1 MREGAAP
8 IGAGPDLRHDAVHM
22 HTWASDRSVSPEVAE
37 RIREIAQRQLD
48 RLDEVTAAAQA
59 AVVRVAPLLA
69 EDPALYAESLAST
82 RANTARFLMLM
93 ASDPLEPIP
102 SDPPPEAVV
111 IARSVMRRGADT
123 EMVVLTYRA
132 GQNVFWESWID
143 AAAELVPDRDELV
156 EVLRISSVLV
166 PAYTDRVL
174 ATVLA
179 RAEEERDELLRGG
192 LARRAETVR
201 MILEDV
207 PIAEQRAGERLRYE
221 LSHTHT
227 CVVLWSDDAVEQGTL
242 NRAAHALAHAVGARH
257 PLVLPA
263 TVAAVWAW
271 IGTAGGSRPAPRG
284 AGAAVWAGIGTEGE
298 PALAELRAAM
308 EDVDPAIR
316 PAVGPSYPGLAGF
329 RRSHDGAVATQGLVA
344 RAGGGERLT
353 TYRDVE
359 VTTLV
364 AQDPRRMTDF
374 VRTTLGPLAG
384 RDAAATRLRETLRI
398 YLSEGENAPRA
409 AQRLYTHRNTVL
421 QRVARAE
428 ELLGH
433 PIADRRLEL
442 ALALELTHRLG
453 ERTLA

>member
-1 MREGAAP
+1 M
-8 IGAGPDLRHDAVHM
+8 
-22 HTWASDRSVSPEVAE
+22 AE

-48 RLDEVTAAAQA
+48 RLDDVTAAAQA

-82 RANTARFLMLM
+82 RANTVRFLMLM
-93 ASDPLEPIP
+93 ASGPLEPIP
-102 SDPPPEAVV
+102 SDPPPEAID

-156 EVLRISSVLV
+156 EVLRVSSVLV
-166 PAYTDRVL
+166 PAYIDGVL

-179 RAEEERDELLRGG
+179 RAEEEREELLRGG

-201 MILEDV
+201 MILDDV
-207 PIAEQRAGERLRYE
+207 PIAEQRAGERLGYE
-221 LSHTHT
+221 MSQTHT
-227 CVVLWSDDAVEQGTL
+227 CVVLWSEDAVEQGTL
-242 NRAAHALAHAVGARH
+242 DRAAHALAHAVGARR

-271 IGTAGGSRPAPRG
+271 IGTAG
-284 AGAAVWAGIGTEGE
+284 E
-298 PALAELRAAM
+298 PEVAQLRAAM

-316 PAVGPSYPGLAGF
+316 AAVGPSCPGLAGF
-329 RRSHDGAVATQGLVA
+329 RRSHDGAVATHGLVA
-344 RAGGGERLT
+344 AARGGERLT

-384 RDAAATRLRETLRI
+384 RDAAAARLRETLRI
-398 YLSEGENAPRA
+398 YLSEGESAPRA

>member
-1 MREGAAP
+1 
-8 IGAGPDLRHDAVHM
+8 M
-22 HTWASDRSVSPEVAE
+22 HTWTSERSVSAEVAE

-82 RANTARFLMLM
+82 RANTVRFLMLM
-93 ASDPLEPIP
+93 VSDPLEPIP
-102 SDPPPEAVV
+102 SDPPPEAVD

-143 AAAELVPDRDELV
+143 AAAELVPDRYELV
-156 EVLRISSVLV
+156 EVLRVSSVLV
-166 PAYTDRVL
+166 PAYIDGVL

-179 RAEEERDELLRGG
+179 RAEEEREELLRGG
-192 LARRAETVR
+192 LGRRAETVR
-201 MILEDV
+201 MILDDV
-207 PIAEQRAGERLRYE
+207 PIAERRASERLGYE
-221 LSHTHT
+221 LSQTHS
-227 CVVLWSDDAVEQGTL
+227 CVVLWSEDAVEQGTL
-242 NRAAHALAHAVGARH
+242 DRAAHALAHAVGARR

-263 TVAAVWAW
+263 TATALWAW
-271 IGTAGGSRPAPRG
+271 IGTAG
-284 AGAAVWAGIGTEGE
+284 E
-298 PALAELRAAM
+298 PDLAQLRAAM

-316 PAVGPSYPGLAGF
+316 AAVGPSCPGLAGF
-329 RRSHDGAVATQGLVA
+329 RRSHDGAVATHGLVA
-344 RAGGGERLT
+344 AARGGERLT

-384 RDAAATRLRETLRI
+384 RDAAAARLRETLRI
-398 YLSEGENAPRA
+398 YLSEGESAPRA
-409 AQRLYTHRNTVL
+409 AERLYTHRNTVL

-433 PIADRRLEL
+433 PIGDRRLEL

-453 ERTLA
+453 QRTLA

>member
-8 IGAGPDLRHDAVHM
+8 IGAGPDLRHDAVPM
-22 HTWASDRSVSPEVAE
+22 HTLVSNRSVSAKVAE
-37 RIREIAQRQLD
+37 RIREIAQFQLD
-48 RLDEVTAAAQA
+48 RLDEVTATAQA

-69 EDPALYAESLAST
+69 DDPALYAESLAST
-82 RANTARFLMLM
+82 RANTVRFLMLM
-93 ASDPLEPIP
+93 ASEPLEPIP
-102 SDPPPEAVV
+102 SDPPPEAVDV
-111 IARSVMRRGADT
+111 ARSVMRRGADT

-156 EVLRISSVLV
+156 EVLRVSFVLV
-166 PAYTDRVL
+166 PAYTDGVL

-207 PIAEQRAGERLRYE
+207 PIGEQRAGERLGYE

-242 NRAAHALAHAVGARH
+242 DRAAHALAHAVGARH

-263 TVAAVWAW
+263 TAASVWVW
-271 IGTAGGSRPAPRG
+271 IGTAG
-284 AGAAVWAGIGTEGE
+284 E
-298 PALAELRAAM
+298 PDLAQLRAAM

-316 PAVGPSYPGLAGF
+316 AAVGPSYPGLAGF

-344 RAGGGERLT
+344 RARGGERLT

-364 AQDPRRMTDF
+364 AQDPRRLTHF
-374 VRTTLGPLAG
+374 VRTTLRPLAG
-384 RDAAATRLRETLRI
+384 RDASAARLRETLRV
-398 YLSEGENAPRA
+398 YLSEGESAPRA
-409 AQRLYTHRNTVL
+409 AQRLYAHRNTVL

-433 PIADRRLEL
+433 SIADRRLEL
-442 ALALELTHRLG
+442 ALALELPHRLG

>member
-1 MREGAAP
+1 
-8 IGAGPDLRHDAVHM
+8 M
-22 HTWASDRSVSPEVAE
+22 HTWVSDRSVSAEVTE

-48 RLDEVTAAAQA
+48 RLDEITATAQA

-69 EDPALYAESLAST
+69 DDPALYNESLAST
-82 RANTARFLMLM
+82 RANTVRFLTLM
-93 ASDPLEPIP
+93 ASDPLQPIP
-102 SDPPPEAVV
+102 SDPPPEAVD

-156 EVLRISSVLV
+156 EVLRVSTVLV
-166 PAYTDRVL
+166 PAYIDGVL
-174 ATVLA
+174 ASVLA
-179 RAEEERDELLRGG
+179 RAEEEREELLRGG

-201 MILEDV
+201 MILDDV
-207 PIAEQRAGERLRYE
+207 PIAEQRASERLGYE
-221 LSHTHT
+221 LSQTHT
-227 CVVLWSDDAVEQGTL
+227 CLVLWSEDAVEQGTL
-242 NRAAHALAHAVGARH
+242 DHAAHALAHAVGARR

-263 TVAAVWAW
+263 TATALWAW
-271 IGTAGGSRPAPRG
+271 VATAG
-284 AGAAVWAGIGTEGE
+284 E
-298 PALAELRAAM
+298 PDIAQLRAAM
-308 EDVDPAIR
+308 DRLEPSIR
-316 PAVGPSYPGLAGF
+316 AAAGAPGAGLTGF
-329 RRSHDGAVATQGLVA
+329 RRSHDGAVATQALVA
-344 RAGGGERLT
+344 GTGAGERLT

-359 VTTLV
+359 VTALV

-384 RDAAATRLRETLRI
+384 RDAAAARLRETLRV
-398 YLSEGENAPRA
+398 YLREGESAPRA

-442 ALALELTHRLG
+442 ALALELAHRLG

>member
-1 MREGAAP
+1 
-8 IGAGPDLRHDAVHM
+8 M
-22 HTWASDRSVSPEVAE
+22 HTWTSERSVSAEVAE

-82 RANTARFLMLM
+82 RANTARFLTLM
-93 ASDPLEPIP
+93 ASDPLKPIP
-102 SDPPPEAVV
+102 SDPPPEAVD

-156 EVLRISSVLV
+156 EVLRVSSVLV
-166 PAYTDRVL
+166 PAYIDGVL

-179 RAEEERDELLRGG
+179 RAEEEREELLRGG
-192 LARRAETVR
+192 LGRRAETVR
-201 MILEDV
+201 MILDDV
-207 PIAEQRAGERLRYE
+207 PIAERRASERLGYE
-221 LSHTHT
+221 LSQTHS
-227 CVVLWSDDAVEQGTL
+227 CVVLWSEDAVEQGTL
-242 NRAAHALAHAVGARH
+242 DRAAHALAHAVGARR

-263 TVAAVWAW
+263 TATALWAW
-271 IGTAGGSRPAPRG
+271 IGTAAEPDLAP
-284 AGAAVWAGIGTEGE
+284 
-298 PALAELRAAM
+298 LRAAM

-316 PAVGPSYPGLAGF
+316 AAVGPSCPGLAGF
-329 RRSHDGAVATQGLVA
+329 RRSHDGAVATHGLVA
-344 RAGGGERLT
+344 AARGGERLT

-384 RDAAATRLRETLRI
+384 RDTAAVRLRETLRI
-398 YLSEGENAPRA
+398 YLREGESAPRA
-409 AQRLYTHRNTVL
+409 AKRLYTHRNTVL
-421 QRVARAE
+421 HRVARAE
-428 ELLGH
+428 ELLG
-433 PIADRRLEL
+433 
-442 ALALELTHRLG
+442 
-453 ERTLA
+453 TLA

>member
-1 MREGAAP
+1 
-8 IGAGPDLRHDAVHM
+8 M
-22 HTWASDRSVSPEVAE
+22 HTWASERSVSAEVAE

-82 RANTARFLMLM
+82 RANTVRFLMLM
-93 ASDPLEPIP
+93 VSDPLEPIP
-102 SDPPPEAVV
+102 SDPPPEAID

-156 EVLRISSVLV
+156 EVLRVSSVLV
-166 PAYTDRVL
+166 PAYIDGVL

-179 RAEEERDELLRGG
+179 RAEEEREELLRGG
-192 LARRAETVR
+192 LGRRAQTVR
-201 MILEDV
+201 MILDDV
-207 PIAEQRAGERLRYE
+207 PIAERRASERLGYE
-221 LSHTHT
+221 LSQTHT
-227 CVVLWSDDAVEQGTL
+227 CVVLWSEDAVEQGTL
-242 NRAAHALAHAVGARH
+242 DRAAHALAHAIGARR

-263 TVAAVWAW
+263 AALWAW
-271 IGTAGGSRPAPRG
+271 IGTAG
-284 AGAAVWAGIGTEGE
+284 E
-298 PALAELRAAM
+298 PALAQLHAAM
-308 EDVDPAIR
+308 KDVDPAIR
-316 PAVGPSYPGLAGF
+316 AAVGPSCPGLAGF
-329 RRSHDGAVATQGLVA
+329 RRTHDGAVATHGLVA
-344 RAGGGERLT
+344 GTRAGERLT

-359 VTTLV
+359 VTALV

-384 RDAAATRLRETLRI
+384 RDTAAARLRETLRI
-398 YLSEGENAPRA
+398 YLREGENAPRA
-409 AQRLYTHRNTVL
+409 AQRLYAHRNTVL

-442 ALALELTHRLG
+442 ALAVELTHRLG
-453 ERTLA
+453 GRTLV

>member
-1 MREGAAP
+1 
-8 IGAGPDLRHDAVHM
+8 M
-22 HTWASDRSVSPEVAE
+22 HTWASDRSVSAEVAE

-48 RLDEVTAAAQA
+48 RLDELTATAQA

-102 SDPPPEAVV
+102 SDPPPEAVD
-111 IARSVMRRGADT
+111 IARSGMRRGADT

-156 EVLRISSVLV
+156 EVLRVSSVLV
-166 PAYTDRVL
+166 PAYIDGVL

-201 MILEDV
+201 MILDDV
-207 PIAEQRAGERLRYE
+207 PIAEQRAGERLGYE
-221 LSHTHT
+221 LTQTHT
-227 CVVLWSDDAVEQGTL
+227 CVVLWSEDAVEQGAL
-242 NRAAHALAHAVGARH
+242 DRAAHALAHAVGARR

-271 IGTAGGSRPAPRG
+271 IGTAG
-284 AGAAVWAGIGTEGE
+284 E
-298 PALAELRAAM
+298 PDLAQLRAAM

-316 PAVGPSYPGLAGF
+316 AAVGPSCPGLAGF
-329 RRSHDGAVATQGLVA
+329 RRSHDGAVATHGLVA
-344 RAGGGERLT
+344 RARGGERLT

-384 RDAAATRLRETLRI
+384 RDAAAARLRETLRI
-398 YLSEGENAPRA
+398 YLSEGESAPRA

-442 ALALELTHRLG
+442 AVALELTHRLG
-453 ERTLA
+453 TRTLA

>member
-1 MREGAAP
+1 
-8 IGAGPDLRHDAVHM
+8 M
-22 HTWASDRSVSPEVAE
+22 HTWASERSVSAEVAE

-48 RLDEVTAAAQA
+48 RLDDVTATAQA

-102 SDPPPEAVV
+102 SDPPPEAID

-156 EVLRISSVLV
+156 EVLRVSSVLV
-166 PAYTDRVL
+166 PAYIDGVL

-201 MILEDV
+201 MILDDV
-207 PIAEQRAGERLRYE
+207 PIAERRASERLGYE
-221 LSHTHT
+221 LSQTHT
-227 CVVLWSDDAVEQGTL
+227 CVVLWSEDAVEQGTL
-242 NRAAHALAHAVGARH
+242 DRAAHALAHAVGACQ

-271 IGTAGGSRPAPRG
+271 IGTAG
-284 AGAAVWAGIGTEGE
+284 E
-298 PALAELRAAM
+298 P
-308 EDVDPAIR
+308 D
-316 PAVGPSYPGLAGF
+316 
-329 RRSHDGAVATQGLVA
+329 LV
-344 RAGGGERLT
+344 
-353 TYRDVE
+353 
-359 VTTLV
+359 
-364 AQDPRRMTDF
+364 
-374 VRTTLGPLAG
+374 
-384 RDAAATRLRETLRI
+384 
-398 YLSEGENAPRA
+398 
-409 AQRLYTHRNTVL
+409 
-421 QRVARAE
+421 
-428 ELLGH
+428 
-433 PIADRRLEL
+433 
-442 ALALELTHRLG
+442 
-453 ERTLA
+453 

>member
-1 MREGAAP
+1 
-8 IGAGPDLRHDAVHM
+8 M
-22 HTWASDRSVSPEVAE
+22 HTWASDRSVSAEVAE

-48 RLDEVTAAAQA
+48 RLDEVTATAQA

-102 SDPPPEAVV
+102 SDPPPEAVD

-156 EVLRISSVLV
+156 EVLRVSSVLV
-166 PAYTDRVL
+166 PAYIDGVL

-179 RAEEERDELLRGG
+179 RAEEEREELLRGG

-201 MILEDV
+201 MILDDV
-207 PIAEQRAGERLRYE
+207 PIAEQRAGERLGYE
-221 LSHTHT
+221 LSQTHT
-227 CVVLWSDDAVEQGTL
+227 CVVLWSEDAVEQGTL
-242 NRAAHALAHAVGARH
+242 DRAAHALAHAVGARR

-271 IGTAGGSRPAPRG
+271 IGTAG
-284 AGAAVWAGIGTEGE
+284 E
-298 PALAELRAAM
+298 PDLAQLRAAM

-316 PAVGPSYPGLAGF
+316 AAVGPSCPGLAGF

-344 RAGGGERLT
+344 RARGGERLT

-364 AQDPRRMTDF
+364 AQDPRRMSDF
-374 VRTTLGPLAG
+374 VHTTLGPLAG
-384 RDAAATRLRETLRI
+384 RDAAAARLRETLRI
-398 YLSEGENAPRA
+398 YLREGESAPRA

>member
-1 MREGAAP
+1 
-8 IGAGPDLRHDAVHM
+8 M
-22 HTWASDRSVSPEVAE
+22 HKWASERSVSPEVAE

-48 RLDEVTAAAQA
+48 RLDELTATAQA

-93 ASDPLEPIP
+93 ASHPLEPIP
-102 SDPPPEAVV
+102 SDPPPEAVD

-156 EVLRISSVLV
+156 EVLRVSSVLV
-166 PAYTDRVL
+166 PAYIDGVL
-174 ATVLA
+174 ATVLT
-179 RAEEERDELLRGG
+179 RAEEEREELLRGG

-201 MILEDV
+201 MILDDV
-207 PIAEQRAGERLRYE
+207 PIAEQRAGERLGYE
-221 LSHTHT
+221 LSQTHT
-227 CVVLWSDDAVEQGTL
+227 CVVLWSEDAVEQGTL
-242 NRAAHALAHAVGARH
+242 DRAAHALAHAVGARR

-271 IGTAGGSRPAPRG
+271 IGTAG
-284 AGAAVWAGIGTEGE
+284 E
-298 PALAELRAAM
+298 PDLAQLRAAM

-316 PAVGPSYPGLAGF
+316 AAVGPSCPGLAGF
-329 RRSHDGAVATQGLVA
+329 RRSHDGAVATHGLVA
-344 RAGGGERLT
+344 AARGGERLT

-359 VTTLV
+359 VTALV
-364 AQDPRRMTDF
+364 AQDPRRMADF

-384 RDAAATRLRETLRI
+384 RDAAAARLRETLRM
-398 YLSEGENAPRA
+398 YLSEGESAPRA

-421 QRVARAE
+421 HRVARAE

-453 ERTLA
+453 DRTLA

>member
-1 MREGAAP
+1 
-8 IGAGPDLRHDAVHM
+8 M
-22 HTWASDRSVSPEVAE
+22 HTWVSDRSISAEVAE

-48 RLDEVTAAAQA
+48 RLDELTAAVQA

-82 RANTARFLMLM
+82 RANNLRFLMLM
-93 ASDPLEPIP
+93 VSHPGEPSP
-102 SDPPPEAVV
+102 SDPPPEAVD

-123 EMVVLTYRA
+123 EMVVVTYRA
-132 GQNVFWESWID
+132 GQNAFWESWLD
-143 AAAELVPDRDELV
+143 AAAELVADRDELV
-156 EVLRISSVLV
+156 EVLRLSSVLISD
-166 PAYTDRVL
+166 YIDRVL
-174 ATVLA
+174 ARVLT
-179 RAEEERDELLRGG
+179 RAEEEREELLRGG

-201 MILEDV
+201 MILDDV
-207 PIAEQRAGERLRYE
+207 PIAEQRAGERLGYE
-221 LSHTHT
+221 LSQTHT
-227 CVVLWSDDAVEQGTL
+227 CVVLWSEDPVEQGAL
-242 NRAAHALAHAVGARH
+242 DRAAHVLARAVGAHH

-263 TVAAVWAW
+263 TVAALWAW
-271 IGTAGGSRPAPRG
+271 IGTAG
-284 AGAAVWAGIGTEGE
+284 E
-298 PALAELRAAM
+298 PELAQLRAAM

-316 PAVGPSYPGLAGF
+316 AAVGPSCPGLAGF

-344 RAGGGERLT
+344 GTRAGERLT

-384 RDAAATRLRETLRI
+384 RDAAAARLRETLRI
-398 YLSEGENAPRA
+398 YLREGESAPRA

>member
-1 MREGAAP
+1 
-8 IGAGPDLRHDAVHM
+8 M

-48 RLDEVTAAAQA
+48 RLDEVTASAQA

-82 RANTARFLMLM
+82 RANTVRFLMRM
-93 ASDPLEPIP
+93 VSHPGEPAP
-102 SDPPPEAVV
+102 ADPPPEAVD
-111 IARSVMRRGADT
+111 IARSVMGRGADT

-132 GQNVFWESWID
+132 GQNAFWESWLD
-143 AAAELVPDRDELV
+143 AAAELVADRDELV
-156 EVLRISSVLV
+156 EVLRLSSLLVSGYIDAVL
-166 PAYTDRVL
+166 TRVL
-174 ATVLA
+174 T
-179 RAEEERDELLRGG
+179 RAEEEREQLLRGG

-201 MILEDV
+201 MILDDV
-207 PIAEQRAGERLRYE
+207 PIAEQRAGERLGYE
-221 LSHTHT
+221 MSQTHT
-227 CVVLWSDDAVEQGTL
+227 CVVLWSEDAVEQGAL
-242 NRAAHALAHAVGARH
+242 DRAAHALARAVGARR
-257 PLVLPA
+257 PVVLPA
-263 TVAAVWAW
+263 AVAVVWAW
-271 IGTAGGSRPAPRG
+271 IGTAGEPEVAP
-284 AGAAVWAGIGTEGE
+284 
-298 PALAELRAAM
+298 LRAAM
-308 EDVDPAIR
+308 EDVDPAVR
-316 PAVGPSYPGLAGF
+316 AAVGPSCPGFAGF
-329 RRSHDGAVATQGLVA
+329 RRSHDGAVATHGLVA
-344 RAGGGERLT
+344 AARGGERLT

-359 VTTLV
+359 VATLV

-384 RDAAATRLRETLRI
+384 RDAATARLRETLRI
-398 YLSEGENAPRA
+398 YLREGENAPRA

>member
-1 MREGAAP
+1 
-8 IGAGPDLRHDAVHM
+8 M
-22 HTWASDRSVSPEVAE
+22 HTWASERSVSPQVAE

-48 RLDEVTAAAQA
+48 RLDEVTATAQA
-59 AVVRVAPLLA
+59 AVVRVAPILA

-82 RANTARFLMLM
+82 RANTVRFLMLM
-93 ASDPLEPIP
+93 ASHPGEPIP
-102 SDPPPEAVV
+102 SDPPPEAVD

-143 AAAELVPDRDELV
+143 AAADLVPDRDELV
-156 EVLRISSVLV
+156 EVLRVSSVLV
-166 PAYTDRVL
+166 PAYVDGVLTRVL
-174 ATVLA
+174 T
-179 RAEEERDELLRGG
+179 RAEEEREELLRGG

-201 MILEDV
+201 MILDDV
-207 PIAEQRAGERLRYE
+207 PIAEQRAGELLGYE
-221 LSHTHT
+221 LSQTHT
-227 CVVLWSDDAVEQGTL
+227 CVVLWSEDAVEQGAL
-242 NRAAHALAHAVGARH
+242 DRAAHALAHAVGARR

-263 TVAAVWAW
+263 AVSVVWAW
-271 IGTAGGSRPAPRG
+271 IGTAG
-284 AGAAVWAGIGTEGE
+284 E
-298 PALAELRAAM
+298 PDVAQLRAAV

-316 PAVGPSYPGLAGF
+316 AAVGPSCPGLAGF
-329 RRSHDGAVATQGLVA
+329 RRSHDGAVATHGLVA
-344 RAGGGERLT
+344 AARAGERLT

-384 RDAAATRLRETLRI
+384 RDAAAARLRETLRI
-398 YLSEGENAPRA
+398 YLSEGESAPRA
-409 AQRLYTHRNTVL
+409 AERLYTHRNTIL

-453 ERTLA
+453 ERALA

>member
-1 MREGAAP
+1 
-8 IGAGPDLRHDAVHM
+8 M

-48 RLDEVTAAAQA
+48 RLDDVTATAQA

-82 RANTARFLMLM
+82 RANTVRFLMLM
-93 ASDPLEPIP
+93 VSHPGEPIP
-102 SDPPPEAVV
+102 SDPPPEAVD

-156 EVLRISSVLV
+156 EVLRVSSVLV
-166 PAYTDRVL
+166 PAYIDGVL

-179 RAEEERDELLRGG
+179 RAEEEREELLRGG

-201 MILEDV
+201 MILDDV
-207 PIAEQRAGERLRYE
+207 PIAEQRAGERLGYE
-221 LSHTHT
+221 LSQTHT
-227 CVVLWSDDAVEQGTL
+227 CVVLWSEDAVEQGTL
-242 NRAAHALAHAVGARH
+242 DRAAHALAHAVGARR

-271 IGTAGGSRPAPRG
+271 IGTAG
-284 AGAAVWAGIGTEGE
+284 E
-298 PALAELRAAM
+298 PEVAQLRAAM

-316 PAVGPSYPGLAGF
+316 AAVGPSCPGLAGF
-329 RRSHDGAVATQGLVA
+329 RRSHDGAVATHGLVA
-344 RAGGGERLT
+344 AARGGERLT

-374 VRTTLGPLAG
+374 VRTTLGPLAA
-384 RDAAATRLRETLRI
+384 RDPAAARLRETLRI
-398 YLSEGENAPRA
+398 YLSEGESAPRA

-421 QRVARAE
+421 HRVARAE

>member
-1 MREGAAP
+1 MREGPVP
-8 IGAGPDLRHDAVHM
+8 IGTGPDLRHDAVPM

-48 RLDEVTAAAQA
+48 RLDELTAAVQA

-82 RANTARFLMLM
+82 RANNLRFLMLTV
-93 ASDPLEPIP
+93 SHPGEPAA
-102 SDPPPEAVV
+102 SDPPPEAVD

-132 GQNVFWESWID
+132 GQNAFWESWLD
-143 AAAELVPDRDELV
+143 AAAELVADRDELV
-156 EVLRISSVLV
+156 EVLRLSSVLV
-166 PAYTDRVL
+166 FDYIDGVLTRVL
-174 ATVLA
+174 T
-179 RAEEERDELLRGG
+179 RAEEEREELLRGG

-201 MILEDV
+201 MILDDV
-207 PIAEQRAGERLRYE
+207 PIAEQRASERLGYE
-221 LSHTHT
+221 LSRTHT
-227 CVVLWSDDAVEQGTL
+227 CVVLWSEDAVEQGTL
-242 NRAAHALAHAVGARH
+242 DRAAHALAHAVGARH
-257 PLVLPA
+257 PLLLPA

-271 IGTAGGSRPAPRG
+271 IGTAGEPDLAP
-284 AGAAVWAGIGTEGE
+284 
-298 PALAELRAAM
+298 LRAAM

-316 PAVGPSYPGLAGF
+316 AAVGPSCPGLAGF
-329 RRSHDGAVATQGLVA
+329 RRSHDGAVATHGLVA
-344 RAGGGERLT
+344 GARGGERLT

-359 VTTLV
+359 VTALV

-384 RDAAATRLRETLRI
+384 RDAAAARLRETLRI
-398 YLSEGENAPRA
+398 YLSEGESAPRA
-409 AQRLYTHRNTVL
+409 ARRLYAHRNTVL

-453 ERTLA
+453 GRMLA